1 MSWKKVK
8 LGSIITES
16 KVISKNPD
24 TNKRI
29 KVRLKVLGVE
39 KRGIENEV
47 EGATKQYIRKAGQF
61 IFGKQNFHKGAFG
74 IVPKELDG
82 FESSSDLPAFDIDKS
97 CLSEFL
103 FYYFKQG
110 NYYLELSKIAYG
122 VATQRINVK
131 EFYELEIPLP
141 NIEEQNLL
149 ISRLK
154 SLENHGSEIHT
165 ELTHQL
171 DLVKQLRQSFL
182 REAMQGKLLAKAEN
196 TNITIPP
203 AKAGG
208 YLLDDNATFSENEIN
223 WNGFQPIPNDSNP
236 IGFSQTGQQLLEK
249 IKEEKAKL
257 IAEKKIKKEKPLA
270 PITAEEIPFE
280 IPEHWVW
287 CRLGEIAYITSGS
300 TPSKE
305 SFTESGIPYLKMYN
319 LRNQKIDFFH
329 KPQYIKEEVHNG
341 QLKRCRAYSGD
352 VIMNIV
358 GPPLG
363 KIAIIPE
370 SIPECNFNQAAVLIR
385 PLIKSMNFFVF
396 WYLNEMSEIKAID
409 TKGVAGQANISVTQS
424 HNMKIPL
431 PPLHEQEQIVDKL
444 EELMGFC
451 DGLEQ
456 SIKESQAYN
465 EMLLQ
470 QVLREALQ
478 GEEV

>member
-1 MSWKKVK
+1 MIAGDFIVYGGGGFTTKTHNKFNVSYETLGIGRVGARCGCVFKIDLNSWVTDNALYATKINEKFDLNFLIHYLNYK
-8 LGSIITES
+8 NILQYANTSAQP
-16 KVISKNPD
+16 VISL
-24 TNKRI
+24 KRI
-29 KVRLKVLGVE
+29 SHITIPSINIDLQREIVRTL
-39 KRGIENEV
+39 NEV
-47 EGATKQYIRKAGQF
+47 E
-61 IFGKQNFHKGAFG
+61 NG
-74 IVPKELDG
+74 IIEIKDDKFKIKET
-82 FESSSDLPAFDIDKS
+82 
-97 CLSEFL
+97 
-103 FYYFKQG
+103 FKLI
-110 NYYLELSKIAYG
+110 NSKEMLGI
-122 VATQRINVK
+122 
-131 EFYELEIPLP
+131 
-141 NIEEQNLL
+141 
-149 ISRLK
+149 
-154 SLENHGSEIHT
+154 

-196 TNITIPP
+196 KNITIPP

-208 YLLDDNATFSENEIN
+208 YLLNDNTSLSENEIN
-223 WNGFQPIPNDSNP
+223 RNGFQPIRNENNP

-249 IKEEKAKL
+249 IKAEKAQL

-270 PITAEEIPFE
+270 PITKEEIPFE
-280 IPEHWVW
+280 IPDHWAW

-305 SFTESGIPYLKMYN
+305 SFVESGIPYLKMYN
-319 LRNQKIDFFH
+319 LRNQKIDFFY

-363 KIAIIPE
+363 KIAIIPD
-370 SIPECNFNQAAVLIR
+370 SIAECNFNQAAVLIR
-385 PLIKSMNFFVF
+385 PLFKSMNFFIF
-396 WYLNEMSEIKAID
+396 WYLNEMSEIKSID

-424 HNMKIPL
+424 HNMKITL
-431 PPLHEQEQIVDKL
+431 PPLHEQEQIVAKL

-456 SIKESQAYN
+456 SIKESQEYN